1 MRALAGIVE
10 VICRE
15 LAAHAG
21 GVSCVQNIEVG
32 FQVRL
37 HLVAGLKHNVAV
49 GQGFLGQGSLGYNA
63 VLLAQGSSVFQVGV
77 GSFHAGFVAVHKGGK
92 AGGVSFH
99 SILAGDQNAGYQL
112 GAGNFF
118 PLFVHIQGNAQAFDL
133 SQCAGHKGLGQHG
146 DRAGAGLQLSQSLGC
161 FAVEVKGHIVIRVNT
176 VFSQDVAQNIFRGG
190 TLAGCHDGLALQ
202 VLHAVHSL
210 AVFHNIQHAQGV
222 DAGNLNGAVGF
233 LVQGCGQVSG
243 HSGCVQL
250 ALYQLRH
257 DFIGL
262 AVHFKVI
269 ISGIFACHQVHK
281 AHGGGAFQAGN
292 AQSIGG
298 GQFLGFLTGSGFRS
312 SLGDS
317 FAGSCTGCNRA
328 GCRTAAG
335 GNGGSRKP
343 PRDDDDAPR
352 KAKGRKSG
360 KKGSSGKGGNGK
372 KKKKIRWWQILLIT
386 LLVIALIF
394 GGAFALI
401 MGAITPAGGNIKLN
415 QLINTPKE
423 FQGKEFNILVTGVD
437 RSSTGDLSAGAANDS
452 NVNDGMTDMILYV
465 HFNNETGEMKM
476 LQIPRDTMVTT
487 DASVS
492 GNYRINGV
500 AKTQG
505 SDGNNNMAALCELVA
520 DQYKLPIDGFMTIR
534 LEMLTELV
542 DLFGGVEINV
552 PMDVDYAALG
562 LGDSVIHA
570 GYQTLNGASM
580 EFLLRARKIYPD
592 GDIGRL
598 NMQRQFYAALF
609 RKLKSIGNIWDVAK
623 LTPAVLN
630 YMETNLSASDL
641 ISFAISMLK
650 IDSSKIMICQMPVI
664 SGPQY
669 NGQSLLYPARQAD
682 ADLLNQYF
690 RENTGPVDASQLNLC
705 DNVIDLSGYTATD
718 PNIQQMGGLMAEAD
732 DAQKN
737 ENLDG
742 SNQVT
747 DIMAS
752 ESTAESESTD
762 TDSTDTESQP
772 AA

>member
-1 MRALAGIVE
+1 MTDPTNVHEPVPQSAKLTA
-10 VICRE
+10 RE
-15 LAAHAG
+15 KKW
-21 GVSCVQNIEVG
+21 IIYDVG
-32 FQVRL
+32 NSAF
-37 HLVAGLKHNVAV
+37 
-49 GQGFLGQGSLGYNA
+49 
-63 VLLAQGSSVFQVGV
+63 VLLSTAVIPIYAKSLMPADGNIVSAWGYAQTIASLVIALLMPLLGSI
-77 GSFHAGFVAVHKGGK
+77 A
-92 AGGVSFH
+92 
-99 SILAGDQNAGYQL
+99 D
-112 GAGNFF
+112 
-118 PLFVHIQGNAQAFDL
+118 
-133 SQCAGHKGLGQHG
+133 
-146 DRAGAGLQLSQSLGC
+146 
-161 FAVEVKGHIVIRVNT
+161 
-176 VFSQDVAQNIFRGG
+176 
-190 TLAGCHDGLALQ
+190 
-202 VLHAVHSL
+202 
-210 AVFHNIQHAQGV
+210 
-222 DAGNLNGAVGF
+222 
-233 LVQGCGQVSG
+233 VQGMKIK
-243 HSGCVQL
+243 
-250 ALYQLRH
+250 
-257 DFIGL
+257 F
-262 AVHFKVI
+262 
-269 ISGIFACHQVHK
+269 
-281 AHGGGAFQAGN
+281 
-292 AQSIGG
+292 
-298 GQFLGFLTGSGFRS
+298 FLGFFGTGVVTCCAMALPLTWLPFLVVYILATIGLNGSLTFYDSMLIDATSNERMDKVS
-312 SLGDS
+312 SHGYGWGYI
-317 FAGSCTGCNRA
+317 GSTVPFIFC
-328 GCRTAAG
+328 
-335 GNGGSRKP
+335 
-343 PRDDDDAPR
+343 
-352 KAKGRKSG
+352 
-360 KKGSSGKGGNGK
+360 
-372 KKKKIRWWQILLIT
+372 
-386 LLVIALIF
+386 IALIF

-487 DASVS
+487 DTSVS
-492 GNYRINGV
+492 GNFRINGV

-520 DQYKLPIDGFMTIR
+520 DQYKLHIDGFVTIR

-630 YMETNLSASDL
+630 YMETNLSASEL

-718 PNIQQMGGLMAEAD
+718 PKIQQMGGLMAEAD

-737 ENLDG
+737 DNLDG

>member
-1 MRALAGIVE
+1 MSEPRKLYTGSASGGLDQEQYEAARRRAQQLAEQNARRRTVQQPMRTAQGRHISQRPAAQPAPEPVQE
-10 VICRE
+10 PRQEPVQQPAPQPEAPRE
-15 LAAHAG
+15 LTYAQRQAMAYRAAAERKYGDTLQFQVQRPRRTVNRPADAEQQARQAANRLYEQPADRRPAAAPRTQVRQMDLNGVQGSKPMYNYDAAAGGIQMEEAAAQPRRAKHADAPQPAAH
-21 GVSCVQNIEVG
+21 
-32 FQVRL
+32 
-37 HLVAGLKHNVAV
+37 K
-49 GQGFLGQGSLGYNA
+49 
-63 VLLAQGSSVFQVGV
+63 
-77 GSFHAGFVAVHKGGK
+77 
-92 AGGVSFH
+92 
-99 SILAGDQNAGYQL
+99 
-112 GAGNFF
+112 
-118 PLFVHIQGNAQAFDL
+118 P
-133 SQCAGHKGLGQHG
+133 
-146 DRAGAGLQLSQSLGC
+146 
-161 FAVEVKGHIVIRVNT
+161 
-176 VFSQDVAQNIFRGG
+176 
-190 TLAGCHDGLALQ
+190 
-202 VLHAVHSL
+202 
-210 AVFHNIQHAQGV
+210 
-222 DAGNLNGAVGF
+222 
-233 LVQGCGQVSG
+233 
-243 HSGCVQL
+243 
-250 ALYQLRH
+250 
-257 DFIGL
+257 
-262 AVHFKVI
+262 
-269 ISGIFACHQVHK
+269 
-281 AHGGGAFQAGN
+281 
-292 AQSIGG
+292 
-298 GQFLGFLTGSGFRS
+298 
-312 SLGDS
+312 
-317 FAGSCTGCNRA
+317 
-328 GCRTAAG
+328 RTAAG

-343 PRDDDDAPR
+343 PRDEDDVPH

-401 MGAITPAGGNIKLN
+401 MGAITPEGGSIKLN

-423 FQGKEFNILVTGVD
+423 FQGKEFNVLVTGVD
-437 RSSTGDLSAGAANDS
+437 RSSTGALAAGSANDS

-487 DASVS
+487 DTSVS

-505 SDGNNNMAALCELVA
+505 SDNNNNMAALCELVA
-520 DQYKLPIDGFMTIR
+520 NQYQIHIDGFITIR

-542 DLFGGVEINV
+542 DLFGGVEIYV
-552 PMDVDYAALG
+552 PREMDYEGSHLNQ
-562 LGDSVIHA
+562 
-570 GYQTLNGASM
+570 GYQTLKGDAC
-580 EFLLRARKIYPD
+580 EFLLRARHIYPD

-630 YMETNLSASDL
+630 YMETNLSASEL
-641 ISFAISMLK
+641 VSFAISMLK

-718 PNIQQMGGLMAEAD
+718 PNIQQMGGLMAAAD

>member
-1 MRALAGIVE
+1 MSEPRKLYTGSATGGQDQQQYEAARRRAQQLAEQNARRRTVQQPMRTAQGRHISQRPAVPPQPTPEPMQEAPAQPQALAQE
-10 VICRE
+10 APRE
-15 LAAHAG
+15 LTYAQRQAMAYRAATERKYGDTLQFQVQRPRRTVNRPPEPEQRARQAAAQLYEQPAPRPQAQAPVQQAAPGAPAPVGGIRLEEAAAQPRRAKHADAPQPAAH
-21 GVSCVQNIEVG
+21 
-32 FQVRL
+32 
-37 HLVAGLKHNVAV
+37 K
-49 GQGFLGQGSLGYNA
+49 
-63 VLLAQGSSVFQVGV
+63 
-77 GSFHAGFVAVHKGGK
+77 
-92 AGGVSFH
+92 
-99 SILAGDQNAGYQL
+99 
-112 GAGNFF
+112 
-118 PLFVHIQGNAQAFDL
+118 P
-133 SQCAGHKGLGQHG
+133 
-146 DRAGAGLQLSQSLGC
+146 
-161 FAVEVKGHIVIRVNT
+161 
-176 VFSQDVAQNIFRGG
+176 
-190 TLAGCHDGLALQ
+190 
-202 VLHAVHSL
+202 
-210 AVFHNIQHAQGV
+210 
-222 DAGNLNGAVGF
+222 
-233 LVQGCGQVSG
+233 
-243 HSGCVQL
+243 
-250 ALYQLRH
+250 
-257 DFIGL
+257 
-262 AVHFKVI
+262 
-269 ISGIFACHQVHK
+269 
-281 AHGGGAFQAGN
+281 
-292 AQSIGG
+292 
-298 GQFLGFLTGSGFRS
+298 
-312 SLGDS
+312 
-317 FAGSCTGCNRA
+317 
-328 GCRTAAG
+328 RTAAG

-343 PRDDDDAPR
+343 PRDDDAPR

-401 MGAITPAGGNIKLN
+401 MGAIAPAGGNIKLN

-452 NVNDGMTDMILYV
+452 NVNDGMTDMVLYV

-492 GNYRINGV
+492 GNFRINGV

-505 SDGNNNMAALCELVA
+505 SDGNNNMAALCELIA
-520 DQYKLPIDGFMTIR
+520 DQYKLPIDGFITIR

-732 DAQKN
+732 EAQKDPN
-737 ENLDG
+737 QNLDG

>member
-1 MRALAGIVE
+1 MSEPRKLYTGSASGGLDQEQYEAARRRAQQLAEQNARRRTVQQPMRTAQGRHISQRPVVTGQPAPAPEPPVQQPAQQAAPAPE
-10 VICRE
+10 RPRE
-15 LAAHAG
+15 LTYAQRQAMAYRAAAERKYGDTLQFQVQRPRRTVNRPPEPEQRARQAAAQLYEQPAAPRQGQQSAPRPQAQAPVQQAAPVGGIRLEEAAAQPRRAKHADAPQPAAH
-21 GVSCVQNIEVG
+21 
-32 FQVRL
+32 
-37 HLVAGLKHNVAV
+37 K
-49 GQGFLGQGSLGYNA
+49 
-63 VLLAQGSSVFQVGV
+63 
-77 GSFHAGFVAVHKGGK
+77 
-92 AGGVSFH
+92 
-99 SILAGDQNAGYQL
+99 
-112 GAGNFF
+112 
-118 PLFVHIQGNAQAFDL
+118 P
-133 SQCAGHKGLGQHG
+133 
-146 DRAGAGLQLSQSLGC
+146 
-161 FAVEVKGHIVIRVNT
+161 
-176 VFSQDVAQNIFRGG
+176 
-190 TLAGCHDGLALQ
+190 
-202 VLHAVHSL
+202 
-210 AVFHNIQHAQGV
+210 
-222 DAGNLNGAVGF
+222 
-233 LVQGCGQVSG
+233 
-243 HSGCVQL
+243 
-250 ALYQLRH
+250 
-257 DFIGL
+257 
-262 AVHFKVI
+262 
-269 ISGIFACHQVHK
+269 
-281 AHGGGAFQAGN
+281 
-292 AQSIGG
+292 
-298 GQFLGFLTGSGFRS
+298 
-312 SLGDS
+312 
-317 FAGSCTGCNRA
+317 
-328 GCRTAAG
+328 RTAAG
-335 GNGGSRKP
+335 GNGG
-343 PRDDDDAPR
+343 
-352 KAKGRKSG
+352 
-360 KKGSSGKGGNGK
+360 SGKGGNGK

-505 SDGNNNMAALCELVA
+505 SDSNNNMAALCELVA
-520 DQYKLPIDGFMTIR
+520 DQYKLPIDGFITIR

-718 PNIQQMGGLMAEAD
+718 PKIQQMGGLMAEAD

-737 ENLDG
+737 DNLDG

>member
-1 MRALAGIVE
+1 MSEPRKLYTGSASGGLDQEQYEAARRRAQLLAEQNARRRTVQQPMRTAPGRHISQRPAAQPAPEPVQEPVQEPAQQPAPQPEAPRVLTYAQRQAMAYRAAAERKYGDTLQFQVQRPRRTVNRPADAEQQARQAANRLYEQPADRTPAAAPRTQVRQMDLNGVQGSKPMYNYDAAAGGIQME
-10 VICRE
+10 EAAAQPRRAKHADAPQP
-15 LAAHAG
+15 AAH
-21 GVSCVQNIEVG
+21 
-32 FQVRL
+32 
-37 HLVAGLKHNVAV
+37 K
-49 GQGFLGQGSLGYNA
+49 
-63 VLLAQGSSVFQVGV
+63 
-77 GSFHAGFVAVHKGGK
+77 
-92 AGGVSFH
+92 
-99 SILAGDQNAGYQL
+99 
-112 GAGNFF
+112 
-118 PLFVHIQGNAQAFDL
+118 P
-133 SQCAGHKGLGQHG
+133 
-146 DRAGAGLQLSQSLGC
+146 
-161 FAVEVKGHIVIRVNT
+161 
-176 VFSQDVAQNIFRGG
+176 
-190 TLAGCHDGLALQ
+190 
-202 VLHAVHSL
+202 
-210 AVFHNIQHAQGV
+210 
-222 DAGNLNGAVGF
+222 
-233 LVQGCGQVSG
+233 
-243 HSGCVQL
+243 
-250 ALYQLRH
+250 
-257 DFIGL
+257 
-262 AVHFKVI
+262 
-269 ISGIFACHQVHK
+269 
-281 AHGGGAFQAGN
+281 
-292 AQSIGG
+292 
-298 GQFLGFLTGSGFRS
+298 
-312 SLGDS
+312 
-317 FAGSCTGCNRA
+317 
-328 GCRTAAG
+328 RTAAG

-343 PRDDDDAPR
+343 PRDEDDAPR
-352 KAKGRKSG
+352 KAKGGKSG
-360 KKGSSGKGGNGK
+360 KKGGSGKGGNGK

-487 DASVS
+487 DTSVS
-492 GNYRINGV
+492 GNFRINGV

-630 YMETNLSASDL
+630 YMETNLSASNL
-641 ISFAISMLK
+641 VSFAISMLK

-718 PNIQQMGGLMAEAD
+718 PNIQQMGGLMAAAD
-732 DAQKN
+732 DAQKDPN
-737 ENLDG
+737 QNLDG